1 LPDDPSRTYHRR
13 VPRRRSHLQERTGVP
28 IVEVAAAAVLC
39 VLLVLPTFTLL
50 ARAASPQFLASLLK
64 PAAIEALRLSLLST
78 AVSVAITVVVGT
90 PVAYLLA
97 RYRFPGR
104 RLFDTL
110 VGLPIVLPP
119 VVAGLS
125 LLLVFGRR
133 GLLGAPLAA
142 AGIHIPFTTAA
153 VVMAQLFVAA
163 PYFVRAAKSGFEA
176 VPERLEAVSWTLGK
190 SRRETFWRVT
200 VPLTFPFL
208 VEGAAL
214 AWARA
219 LGEFG
224 ATIVFAGSLAGRTRT
239 MPLTIYAALES
250 DLGDALALSA
260 VLAVVAFALLFAFR
274 FVLRLREVEP

>member
-1 LPDDPSRTYHRR
+1 VRR
-13 VPRRRSHLQERTGVP
+13 QTRAGAPV
-28 IVEVAAAAVLC
+28 VEVVAAGVLF
-39 VLLVLPTFTLL
+39 VLLVVPILTLL
-50 ARAASPQFLASLLK
+50 VRAASPQLLASLLK
-64 PAAIEALRLSLLST
+64 PAAVEALRLSLVST
-78 AVSVAITVVVGT
+78 GISFGITVVLGT

-110 VGLPIVLPP
+110 LGLPIVLPP

-133 GLLGAPLAA
+133 GWLGAPLAA

-153 VVMAQLFVAA
+153 VVLAQLFVAS
-163 PYFVRAAKSGFEA
+163 PYYVRAAKSGFEA

-200 VPLTFPFL
+200 IPLTFPYL

-239 MPLTIYAALES
+239 MPLAIYSALER
-250 DLGDALALSA
+250 DLDDALVLAA
-260 VLAVVAFALLFAFR
+260 VLAVVAFVLLFAFR
-274 FVLRLREVEP
+274 FVLRLREVDA

>member
-1 LPDDPSRTYHRR
+1 MRRYHRR
-13 VPRRRSHLQERTGVP
+13 VPSERARRQTRAGAPV
-28 IVEVAAAAVLC
+28 VEVVAAAVLF
-39 VLLVLPTFTLL
+39 VLLVVPILTLL
-50 ARAASPQFLASLLK
+50 ARAASPQLLASLLK
-64 PAAIEALRLSLLST
+64 PAAVEALRLSLLST
-78 AVSVAITVVVGT
+78 GISFGITVVLGT

-110 VGLPIVLPP
+110 LGLPIVLPP

-133 GLLGAPLAA
+133 GWLGAPLAA

-153 VVMAQLFVAA
+153 VVLAQLFVAS
-163 PYFVRAAKSGFEA
+163 PYYVRAAKSGFEA

-200 VPLTFPFL
+200 IPLTFPYL

-239 MPLTIYAALES
+239 MPLAIYSALES
-250 DLGDALALSA
+250 DLDDALVLAA
-260 VLAVVAFALLFAFR
+260 VLAVVAFVLLFAFR
-274 FVLRLREVEP
+274 FVLRLREVDA

>member
-1 LPDDPSRTYHRR
+1 M
-13 VPRRRSHLQERTGVP
+13 
-28 IVEVAAAAVLC
+28 
-39 VLLVLPTFTLL
+39 
-50 ARAASPQFLASLLK
+50 
-64 PAAIEALRLSLLST
+64 
-78 AVSVAITVVVGT
+78 
-90 PVAYLLA
+90 AYLLA

-104 RLFDTL
+104 RVFDTL
-110 VGLPIVLPP
+110 LGLPIVLPP

-133 GLLGAPLAA
+133 GLLGGPLAA
-142 AGIHIPFTTAA
+142 AGIQIPFTTAA
-153 VVMAQLFVAA
+153 VVLAQLFVAA

-200 VPLTFPFL
+200 IPLTLPYL

-239 MPLTIYAALES
+239 MPLAIYAALES
-250 DLGDALALSA
+250 DLGDAMALAA

-274 FVLRLREVEP
+274 FVLRLREVPA